1 MKITLFHS
9 KMNIQEILK
18 SFRAPLSEEQA
29 WAVCYQCAGELIAK
43 QEQSFQHLLPQFIEV
58 TLQTTQIR
66 KDGSIEFI
74 TVSTER
80 LAKKHGDV
88 LFRLGSLIYECL
100 DFGMEAYMER
110 ELDPSLEKLI
120 FDMTCEQG
128 EEGISV
134 PDQFEAKIIS
144 PKSRRL
150 ISPRQNDCA
159 NDIDLRVVKQRCV
172 DHLTPDIADPS
183 AHFRA
188 VCRALVNEAIELS
201 EFLRQL
207 YNGQTLISQSWG
219 QGIGLTN
226 WAYLQNLH
234 ASEWAKLWLQAM
246 RELRQ
251 GVTLRH
257 VVHSKL
263 PPVSF
268 ELTPFEMLLDDIR
281 YKRFQ
286 LNPVTVKKE
295 KKKKQD
301 AHDVILDFI
310 RSRPPL
316 SKSTDRKIKELPK
329 TSPNL
334 HEKLLSEIRLGKKL
348 KQTPQPKIKSARQ
361 LYLEEVSPEYLEDS
375 PFAGTAPKR
384 KCLKPEV
391 QLTELIRRWDSP
403 SPTIS
408 DKYPSPTIPFGMD
421 IPRMDLYD
429 CDDTD
434 SSISSRYSTGS
445 LKATCIE
452 LQRQKENGSPSSES
466 SVDMDCIQNVRFR
479 TSYEV
484 LPLDDRPLFPPS
496 LRSLQN
502 IKVTSKIYLTL
513 KEVKHMRKTLAKLEL
528 EAIDPDTA
536 PFTELSKGKLCF
548 CCKKRKFT
556 LFGHWPHKCEI
567 CESRVCVNC
576 VHKLEPSI
584 SYVFLERE
592 DDVNRR
598 DSGYC
603 EGYWPSIPTS
613 VSSPSFGASLSD
625 AKTHKVC
632 SSCKRFIAMHC

>member
-1 MKITLFHS
+1 
-9 KMNIQEILK
+9 MNIQEILQ

-43 QEQSFQHLLPQFIEV
+43 QEQSFQHLLPQFITV

-66 KDGSIEFI
+66 KDGSIEFT

-80 LAKKHGDV
+80 LPQKHGDV

-100 DFGMEAYMER
+100 DFGMEVYMER

-120 FDMTCEQG
+120 LDMTCDQG
-128 EEGISV
+128 DEGISV
-134 PDQFEAKIIS
+134 PDEFEAKVITS
-144 PKSRRL
+144 KNRREM
-150 ISPRQNDCA
+150 SSTRKDDCS
-159 NDIDLRVVKQRCV
+159 NDIDLETVMQRCIN
-172 DHLTPDIADPS
+172 HLTSDITDPS

-207 YNGQTLISQSWG
+207 YNGQTLMSQCWG
-219 QGIGLTN
+219 KGIGLTN
-226 WAYLQNLH
+226 WAYLQSLH

-257 VVHSKL
+257 VVHAKL
-263 PPVSF
+263 PPVSY

-281 YKRFQ
+281 YQRFQ
-286 LNPVTVKKE
+286 LNPVTVTSSKKKE
-295 KKKKQD
+295 D
-301 AHDVILDFI
+301 AHDIILDFI

-316 SKSTDRKIKELPK
+316 SKSKDRKIRQLPK

-334 HEKLLSEIRLGKKL
+334 HEKLLSEIRQGKKL
-348 KQTPQPKIKSARQ
+348 KQTPQPKVKSPREV
-361 LYLEEVSPEYLEDS
+361 YLEEVSPEFVDDS
-375 PFAGTAPKR
+375 SFRGTAPKR

-403 SPTIS
+403 SPTNS
-408 DKYPSPTIPFGMD
+408 GKGTSPTIPFGMD
-421 IPRMDLYD
+421 IPKMDLYD
-429 CDDTD
+429 CDETD
-434 SSISSRYSTGS
+434 SSISSGYSPGS

-466 SVDMDCIQNVRFR
+466 SVDLECIQNVRFR

-484 LPLDDRPLFPPS
+484 LPIDDRPLFPPS

-502 IKVTSKIYLTL
+502 MKVTSKIYLTL
-513 KEVKHMRKTLAKLEL
+513 KEVKHMRQTLAKLEL
-528 EAIDPDTA
+528 EAVDPDS
-536 PFTELSKGKLCF
+536 PLFNELSKGKLCI
-548 CCKKRKFT
+548 CCQKRKFT

-567 CESRVCVNC
+567 CESRVCVYC
-576 VHKLEPSI
+576 LHKLEPSI
-584 SYVFLERE
+584 SYVFLET
-592 DDVNRR
+592 DDEVDRR

-603 EGYWPSIPTS
+603 EGYWPTIPTTM
-613 VSSPSFGASLSD
+613 SSPSLGASLSE